1 MVSRCGQLAASFH
14 FRQCYARRGRVD
26 AIPSS
31 SRPPARPIPALSLPC
46 LQLLPRQGECVIN
59 ASSPPP
65 AVELHGITKRFPG
78 VVANK
83 DIAITVRKG
92 TVHALIGEN
101 GAGKS
106 TLMKILYGMQKP
118 DEGTIAIDGE
128 QVSFTSPGDAISR
141 GIGMVHQHFMLADN
155 LTVLENVVLGGEKL
169 YGIGS
174 KARRKI
180 KEISDA
186 YGLGVRPDALVEDLG
201 VADRQRVEI
210 LKVLYRGAQILILD
224 EPTAVLVPQEVDALF
239 DNLRELKAEGL
250 TVIFISH
257 KLGEVLKVADDITVI
272 RRGTTVGT
280 ADPRT
285 ATTKQLAE
293 LMVGSELPSPET
305 RESTVTDIPMLT
317 VSDLTVAAD
326 DTVPVEPETMR
337 PTVAADATL
346 EKAEAGRLLL
356 DGISFTIHKGEIL
369 GIAGVEGNGQTELIE
384 ALMGMSSAD
393 AGVITLDGLDITKSS
408 VRKRR
413 EGGIGYIPE
422 DRHRHGLLLESPLWE
437 NRILGHVTEA
447 PNSKR
452 GILDPKAARK
462 DTERIVREYD
472 VRTPGIE
479 VTAASLSGGNQQ
491 KLIVGREM
499 SHNPKFLIAAHP
511 TRGVDVG
518 AQAQIWDAIREARRD
533 GLAVLL
539 ISADLD
545 ELIGLSDTLRVIYRG
560 RLVADADPA
569 TVSAEQL
576 GTAMTGAASG
586 HLEATDNHSADGTDA
601 GAGSTED
608 EAR

>member
-1 MVSRCGQLAASFH
+1 M
-14 FRQCYARRGRVD
+14 
-26 AIPSS
+26 
-31 SRPPARPIPALSLPC
+31 
-46 LQLLPRQGECVIN
+46 N

-128 QVSFTSPGDAISR
+128 QVSFNTPGDAIAR

-174 KARRKI
+174 KARKKI
-180 KEISDA
+180 QEISDA

-210 LKVLYRGAQILILD
+210 LKVLYRGAKILILD

-280 ADPRT
+280 ADPKT

-293 LMVGSELPSPET
+293 LMVGAELPTPET
-305 RESTVTDIPMLT
+305 RESTVTDVPMLK
-317 VSDLTVAAD
+317 VENLTLAASGI
-326 DTVPVEPETMR
+326 TAEPETM
-337 PTVAADATL
+337 AAPELSPGGTYVQ
-346 EKAEAGRLLL
+346 EKAVAGRLLL
-356 DGISFTIHKGEIL
+356 DDVSFTIHKGEVL

-384 ALMGMSSAD
+384 ALMGMNLPDS
-393 AGVITLDGLDITKSS
+393 GVITLDGTDITKAP

-413 EGGIGYIPE
+413 VDGIGYIPE

-518 AQAQIWDAIREARRD
+518 AQAQIWDAIRDARRE

-569 TVSAEQL
+569 TITPEEL
-576 GTAMTGAASG
+576 GTAMTGAARG
-586 HLEATDNHSADGTDA
+586 HLEAGENGTTTQTQNDDSAA
-601 GAGSTED
+601 GADSPED

>member
-1 MVSRCGQLAASFH
+1 M
-14 FRQCYARRGRVD
+14 D

-31 SRPPARPIPALSLPC
+31 SRPPARPIPVLP
-46 LQLLPRQGECVIN
+46 LPTWLFQLLPRQGECVIN
-59 ASSPPP
+59 ASSPP

-128 QVSFTSPGDAISR
+128 QVSFANPGEAIAR

-169 YGIGS
+169 YGIGA
-174 KARRKI
+174 KARKKI
-180 KEISDA
+180 LEISDA

-210 LKVLYRGAQILILD
+210 LKVLYRGARTLILD

-280 ADPRT
+280 ADPKT

-305 RESTVTDIPMLT
+305 RESTVTDVPMLR
-317 VSDLTVAAD
+317 VQDLRLAATD
-326 DTVPVEPETMR
+326 PDGVVRE
-337 PTVAADATL
+337 VL
-346 EKAEAGRLLL
+346 AGI
-356 DGISFTIHKGEIL
+356 DFTIHKGEVL

-384 ALMGMSSAD
+384 ALMGMSIPD
-393 AGVITLDGLDITKSS
+393 GGVISLDGADISTTPT
-408 VRKRR
+408 RKRR

-472 VRTPGIE
+472 VRTPGID
-479 VTAASLSGGNQQ
+479 VTASSLSGGNQQ

-518 AQAQIWDAIREARRD
+518 AQAQIWDAIREARRE

-569 TVSAEQL
+569 TITPEEL
-576 GTAMTGAASG
+576 GTAMTGAARG
-586 HLEATDNHSADGTDA
+586 HLEAHDTPSDAADGDT
-601 GAGSTED
+601 TED

>member
-1 MVSRCGQLAASFH
+1 M
-14 FRQCYARRGRVD
+14 
-26 AIPSS
+26 
-31 SRPPARPIPALSLPC
+31 
-46 LQLLPRQGECVIN
+46 
-59 ASSPPP
+59 
-65 AVELHGITKRFPG
+65 ELHGITKRFPG
-78 VVANK
+78 VVANR

-128 QVSFTSPGDAISR
+128 QVAFSTPGDAIAR

-169 YGIGS
+169 HGIGAG
-174 KARRKI
+174 ARKKI
-180 KEISDA
+180 REISDA

-210 LKVLYRGAQILILD
+210 LKVLYRGARILILD

-280 ADPRT
+280 ADPKT

-305 RESTVTDIPMLT
+305 RESTVTDVPMLQ
-317 VSDLTVAAD
+317 VEGLT
-326 DTVPVEPETMR
+326 
-337 PTVAADATL
+337 L
-346 EKAEAGRLLL
+346 LEAGGTGAPLTTAAPADPATTATVHEEVAVGRKLL
-356 DGISFTIHKGEIL
+356 DDVSLTIHKGEIL

-384 ALMGMSSAD
+384 ALMGMVSPD
-393 AGVITLDGLDITKSS
+393 AGVIRLDGTDISAVP

-422 DRHRHGLLLESPLWE
+422 DRHRHGLLLEAPLWE

-452 GILDPKAARK
+452 GILDLKAARQ

-472 VRTPGIE
+472 VRTPGID

-518 AQAQIWDAIREARRD
+518 AQAQIWDAIRDARRE

-545 ELIGLSDTLRVIYRG
+545 ELIGLSDTLRVMYRG
-560 RLVADADPA
+560 KLVADADPA
-569 TVSAEQL
+569 TITPEQL
-576 GTAMTGAASG
+576 GSAMTGAASG
-586 HLEATDNHSADGTDA
+586 HLEGGEQTEQSAQPEQSEDGDA
-601 GAGSTED
+601 
-608 EAR
+608 R